1 MKERMKSVRSFVPAR
16 GAAIK
21 GNGIKSVRN
30 MYRES
35 DTVIVKKTN
44 AYNTKRLDE
53 MLGEVMMEAAA
64 RGWGDDWKFVAPAWG
79 GIAYYGVRNPIK
91 QANRKL
97 KNKKA

>member
-1 MKERMKSVRSFVPAR
+1 MKESKMKSVRTFVPAR

-53 MLGEVMMEAAA
+53 LLGAVMQEAAA

-79 GIAYYGVRNPIK
+79 GIAYYGVKNPIK
-91 QANRKL
+91 QPRK
-97 KNKKA
+97 KKGL

>member
-16 GAAIK
+16 GAA
-21 GNGIKSVRN
+21 GRGARPKSVRN

-44 AYNTKRLDE
+44 GYNTKRLDE
-53 MLGEVMMEAAA
+53 MLGEVMLEAAA

-91 QANRKL
+91 QANRKS

>member
-1 MKERMKSVRSFVPAR
+1 MKSVRSFVPAR
-16 GAAIK
+16 GAA
-21 GNGIKSVRN
+21 GRGPGTKSVRN

-53 MLGEVMMEAAA
+53 MLGEVMQEAAA

-79 GIAYYGVRNPIK
+79 GIAYYGVKNPIK
-91 QANRKL
+91 QQRK
-97 KNKKA
+97 KKVA